1 MNALTLG
8 LIAALCWG
16 LHDFSIRVVS
26 QKIPLMASL
35 LTVLVVGLAFHLGMM
50 GVTQTFNPISGAALG
65 YAMLSGVFF
74 LLASLGLYGAFQRGP
89 VRLVAPII
97 GSYPILSVAWAVFN
111 GTAITPS
118 QLLAVLAVVTGVGLV
133 AALADDGTDDIPPKG
148 LTILYATL
156 AAVGFAG
163 TFALGQLAAETAGPM
178 PAALITRVIAI
189 ALLVGIIVVLRLPY
203 WPGKGSL
210 LVLSLM
216 GIADSIALASVVAA
230 GGMQNAQYA
239 AVAAS
244 VFGLL
249 TILLAWMF
257 LKERMSAL
265 QWAGCGITFAGI
277 GYLAL

>member
-1 MNALTLG
+1 
-8 LIAALCWG
+8 
-16 LHDFSIRVVS
+16 
-26 QKIPLMASL
+26 MASL
-35 LTVLVVGLAFHLGMM
+35 LTVLVVGLVFHLGMM
-50 GVTQTFNPISGAALG
+50 GVSQTFRTISGAALG

-97 GSYPILSVAWAVFN
+97 GSYPILSVSWAVYN
-111 GTAITPS
+111 GTTITPS
-118 QLLAVLAVVTGVGLV
+118 QMLAVLAVATGVGLV
-133 AALADDGTDDIPPKG
+133 AALADDGTGEIPPKG
-148 LTILYATL
+148 LTILYAFV

-163 TFALGQLAAETAGPM
+163 TFALGQMAAEMADPM
-178 PAALITRVIAI
+178 PAALVTRVIAI
-189 ALLVGIIVVLRLPY
+189 ALLAGIIVLRRLPY

-230 GGMQNAQYA
+230 GSMQNAQYA
-239 AVAAS
+239 SVAAS

-249 TILLAWMF
+249 TILLAWVF
-257 LKERMSAL
+257 LKERMSVL